1 MASVFCAEAPAS
13 PATLNYQG
21 RILKS
26 DGTAL
31 EYNNVSFAFE
41 FTNETGTCVF
51 YREQRNNVNMQGSK
65 GIFDIPIGE
74 GTKLYPTTPGYSLRD
89 VFNNS
94 VQHTC
99 DGATTYTPAYD
110 EVRVLRVQFHDGTG
124 WKAVTPNTTIRSV
137 PFAGF
142 SYSSSRLGD
151 KLPTDFILKTAVT
164 TCTAGQYLT
173 FDGTNFTCQNDA
185 GGAGMVADIN
195 VTAPLTKGG
204 TASTPVLGISVGTT
218 AGTVAAGN
226 DTRFTD
232 ARPPTGTAGGDLSG
246 SYPNPS
252 VAKLQ
257 SVAVSSAAPTSGH
270 FFKYD
275 GSQWLSSAIA
285 ISDVTNLST
294 TLGTYQTTAAFNAA
308 VGSGNCAAHQTPYW
322 NSVSGSFQCQAI
334 NLSLAGDVSGVIGA
348 VTVNK
353 IKGVDVDTT
362 GLTSGQILKYDGT
375 KWALASDS
383 NAGGT
388 ITNIATG
395 TGLSGGPITS
405 TGTISLANTA
415 VTPGSYTRA
424 SITVDAQGRLTAASS
439 GAAINLTSDVTGT
452 LPIANGGTGQ
462 TSAVAAFNG
471 LSPSTTKG
479 DVIVHDGTNDVRLA
493 VGTNGQVLSAD
504 SAETSGVKWITPT
517 NGTVTSVTGAA
528 PIVVATGTT
537 TPAISINN
545 ATTTT
550 KGAVQVGAGIA
561 VSSGTISADPANF
574 PSAVPVSKG
583 GTGATAI
590 TANRL
595 IASNGTGSAL
605 VPFTCTAGYVITFD
619 ATGMMIC
626 SPFPDA
632 FVNGG
637 NSFGTTTTLGTNDAQ
652 NLGFKTNG
660 VVRATLKTDGN
671 FGIGNSNPSYPLD
684 VTGTSTAARFTSS
697 YNAGTRV
704 MIANTDTGGKAWNLI
719 STGSSSSGGVGALVL
734 ADFSTSASGQ
744 FSFESDG
751 KFGVGTLVPAA
762 PLHVSAPSAIARIS
776 ASGLNEDASLQINNE
791 LENNGF
797 SLTREDSVNG
807 LQFNYEA
814 PIGTTSKLLMTM
826 LSTGYVGIGIANPTL
841 NLSLDGNSN
850 KTIGTER
857 QTSTSPGKNLTLQV
871 GGVISGGNNYPGG
884 DLILKSG
891 IATGTGASG
900 ISFFTS
906 TAGASGTT
914 DNIPTQKMTI
924 TGAGD
929 VGIGTTTPA
938 AQLHVSGN
946 MKLGLVNPANTGTL
960 PGYGNYLYF
969 HGGPSPATSDSDVT
983 DPMWMARYN
992 LAADQS
998 ELRVNITD
1006 NNQAQDSFS
1015 VGYTSAGTF
1024 NTLLRVQGDG
1034 KVGVGDTSPSY
1045 KLDVNGEMAG
1055 RNGLGYV
1062 LYVGGD
1068 TSGDLE
1074 IGTTQTTNNN
1084 LVFYNRGGSHG
1095 MDIQARN
1102 ITYSGSL
1109 NPSDRRLKKDIQPL
1123 HFSLEKILKVEGV
1136 SYYWKEPIQYSEG
1149 LQRGVIAQQVEEIY
1163 PDLVKTDKAG
1173 MKKVNY
1179 LGLISPMIESIKEFY
1194 TLWFND
1200 SQKIHKELAEQKQQI
1215 ATLEEKNKALER
1227 RLQAIEANLR
1237 QPASVNSH

>member
-1 MASVFCAEAPAS
+1 MKTMVRNGMFLIASAFCTEALAS
-13 PATLNYQG
+13 PGTLNYQG

-74 GTKLYPTTPGYSLRD
+74 GTKLYPTTPSYSLRD

-94 VQHTC
+94 VQHIC
-99 DGATTYTPAYD
+99 DGAATYTPAYD

-151 KLPTDFILKTAVT
+151 KLPTDFVLKTAVT

-185 GGAGMVADIN
+185 GGAGMVSDIN
-195 VTAPLTKGG
+195 VTAPMTKGG
-204 TASTPVLGISVGTT
+204 TASIPVLGISVGTT

-226 DTRFTD
+226 DARFTD
-232 ARPPTGTAGGDLSG
+232 SRPPSGTAGGDLSG

-252 VAKLQ
+252 VAKIQ
-257 SVAVSSAAPTSGH
+257 SVAVSSTAPTSGH

-294 TLGTYQTTAAFNAA
+294 TLGTYQTTAAFNTA
-308 VGSGNCAAHQTPYW
+308 VGSGNCASHQTPYW

-334 NLSLAGDVSGVIGA
+334 NVSLAGDVSGAIGS

-353 IKGVDVDTT
+353 IKGVNVDTT
-362 GLTSGQILKYDGT
+362 GLTSGQVLKYDGT
-375 KWALASDS
+375 KWAPASDS

-388 ITNIATG
+388 VTN
-395 TGLSGGPITS
+395 
-405 TGTISLANTA
+405 
-415 VTPGSYTRA
+415 
-424 SITVDAQGRLTAASS
+424 
-439 GAAINLTSDVTGT
+439 VTGT
-452 LPIANGGTGQ
+452 
-462 TSAVAAFNG
+462 
-471 LSPSTTKG
+471 
-479 DVIVHDGTNDVRLA
+479 
-493 VGTNGQVLSAD
+493 
-504 SAETSGVKWITPT
+504 
-517 NGTVTSVTGAA
+517 A
-528 PIVVATGTT
+528 PIVVATGST
-537 TPAISINN
+537 TPAISIEN
-545 ATTTT
+545 ATTST

-574 PSAVPVSKG
+574 PSAVPMSKG
-583 GTGATAI
+583 GTGATSI

-605 VPFTCTAGYVITFD
+605 IPFTCAASYVITFD

-637 NSFGTTTTLGTNDAQ
+637 NIFGTTTTLGTNDAQ

-660 VVRATLKTDGN
+660 VVRATLKTDGK
-671 FGIGNSNPSYPLD
+671 L
-684 VTGTSTAARFTSS
+684 
-697 YNAGTRV
+697 
-704 MIANTDTGGKAWNLI
+704 
-719 STGSSSSGGVGALVL
+719 
-734 ADFSTSASGQ
+734 
-744 FSFESDG
+744 
-751 KFGVGTLVPAA
+751 GVGTLVPAA
-762 PLHVSAPSAIARIS
+762 ALHVSAPSAIARIS

-791 LENNGF
+791 LENNGY

-826 LSTGYVGIGIANPTL
+826 LSTGYVGIGVTNPTL
-841 NLSLDGNSN
+841 NFSLDGNSN
-850 KTIGTER
+850 KIIGTER

-871 GGVISGGNNYPGG
+871 GGVISGGNNYSGG

-891 IATGTGASG
+891 IATGSGASG

-906 TAGASGTT
+906 TAGASGAT

-929 VGIGTTTPA
+929 VGIGTATPA
-938 AQLHVSGN
+938 APLHVAGN
-946 MKLGLVNPANTGTL
+946 IKVGLVNPANTGTL

-1006 NNQAQDSFS
+1006 NNQVQDSFS

-1024 NTLLRVQGDG
+1024 NTLMRVQGDG
-1034 KVGVGDTSPSY
+1034 KVGIGDTSPSY
-1045 KLDVNGEMAG
+1045 KLDVNGEVAG

-1068 TSGDLE
+1068 SSGDLE

-1084 LVFYNRGGSHG
+1084 LVFYNRGGGHG

-1109 NPSDRRLKKDIQPL
+1109 NPSDRRLKKEIQPL
-1123 HFSLEKILKVEGV
+1123 HFSLGKILKVEGV
-1136 SYYWKEPIQYSEG
+1136 SYYWKEPQKYSEG

-1163 PDLVKTDKAG
+1163 PDLVKTDKLG

-1179 LGLISPMIESIKEFY
+1179 LGLISPIIESIKEFY

-1200 SQKIHKELAEQKQQI
+1200 SQKIHKEMAEQRERI
-1215 ATLEEKNKALER
+1215 ASLEEKNKALQKHNEDLEK
-1227 RLQAIEANLR
+1227 RLQVIEARLR
-1237 QPASVNSH
+1237 QPASVSAH

>member
-1 MASVFCAEAPAS
+1 MKTMVRNGMFLIASAFCTEALAS
-13 PATLNYQG
+13 PGTLNYQG

-74 GTKLYPTTPGYSLRD
+74 GTKLYPTTPSYSLRD

-99 DGATTYTPAYD
+99 EGATTYTPAYD

-151 KLPTDFILKTAVT
+151 KLPTDFVLKTAVT

-185 GGAGMVADIN
+185 GGAGMVSDIN
-195 VTAPLTKGG
+195 VTAPMTKGG
-204 TASTPVLGISVGTT
+204 TASIPVLGISVGTT

-226 DTRFTD
+226 DARFTD
-232 ARPPTGTAGGDLSG
+232 SRPPSGTAGGDLSG

-252 VAKLQ
+252 VAKIQ
-257 SVAVSSAAPTSGH
+257 SVAVSSTAPTSGH

-275 GSQWLSSAIA
+275 GSQWLNSAIA

-294 TLGTYQTTAAFNAA
+294 TLGTYQTTAAFNTA
-308 VGSGNCAAHQTPYW
+308 VGSGNCASHQTPYW

-334 NLSLAGDVSGVIGA
+334 NVSLAGDVSGAIGS

-353 IKGVDVDTT
+353 IKGVNVDTT
-362 GLTSGQILKYDGT
+362 GLTSGQVLKYDGT
-375 KWALASDS
+375 KWAPASDS

-388 ITNIATG
+388 VTN
-395 TGLSGGPITS
+395 
-405 TGTISLANTA
+405 
-415 VTPGSYTRA
+415 
-424 SITVDAQGRLTAASS
+424 
-439 GAAINLTSDVTGT
+439 VTGT
-452 LPIANGGTGQ
+452 
-462 TSAVAAFNG
+462 
-471 LSPSTTKG
+471 
-479 DVIVHDGTNDVRLA
+479 
-493 VGTNGQVLSAD
+493 
-504 SAETSGVKWITPT
+504 
-517 NGTVTSVTGAA
+517 A
-528 PIVVATGTT
+528 PIVVATGST
-537 TPAISINN
+537 TPAISIDN
-545 ATTTT
+545 ATTST

-574 PSAVPVSKG
+574 PSAVPMSKG
-583 GTGATAI
+583 GTGATSI

-605 VPFTCTAGYVITFD
+605 IPFTCAAGYVITFD

-637 NSFGTTTTLGTNDAQ
+637 NIFGTTTTLGTNDAQ

-684 VTGTSTAARFTSS
+684 ITGTSTAARFTSS

-704 MIANTDTGGKAWNLI
+704 MIANTDTGGKSWNLI
-719 STGSSSSGGVGALVL
+719 STGSASSGGVGALVL

-762 PLHVSAPSAIARIS
+762 ALHVSAPSAIARIS
-776 ASGLNEDASLQINNE
+776 ASGLNENASLQINNE
-791 LENNGF
+791 LENNGY

-826 LSTGYVGIGIANPTL
+826 LSTGYVGIGVTNPTL

-850 KTIGTER
+850 KIVGTER

-891 IATGTGASG
+891 IATGSGSSG

-906 TAGASGTT
+906 TAGASGAT

-929 VGIGTTTPA
+929 VGIGTASPA
-938 AQLHVSGN
+938 APLHVAGN
-946 MKLGLVNPANTGTL
+946 IKVGLVNPANTGTL

-1024 NTLLRVQGDG
+1024 NTLMRVQGDG
-1034 KVGVGDTSPSY
+1034 KVGIGDTSPSY
-1045 KLDVNGEMAG
+1045 KLDVNGEVAG

-1068 TSGDLE
+1068 SSGDLE

-1084 LVFYNRGGSHG
+1084 LVFYNRGGGHG

-1109 NPSDRRLKKDIQPL
+1109 NPSDRRLKKEIQPL

-1136 SYYWKEPIQYSEG
+1136 SYYWKEPQKYSEG

-1163 PDLVKTDKAG
+1163 PDLVKTDKLG

-1200 SQKIHKELAEQKQQI
+1200 SQKIHKEMDVQRNQI
-1215 ATLEEKNKALER
+1215 LVLEEQNKELQKRNKDLEE
-1227 RLQAIEANLR
+1227 RLQIIEKHLR
-1237 QPASVNSH
+1237 KPASID